1 MRPCV
6 VLSYFQGGIELSLDL
21 VCRRYLN
28 KRKTPQLVVNAMGN
42 FASKSVTT
50 AYEIATY
57 SYDPYTKHNH

>member
-1 MRPCV
+1 MRPGV

-42 FASKSVTT
+42 LDFFCALDSTDIPKSRLIT
-50 AYEIATY
+50 
-57 SYDPYTKHNH
+57 

>member
-42 FASKSVTT
+42 
-50 AYEIATY
+50 
-57 SYDPYTKHNH
+57 YDFFVPWTVQTFLKAD